1 MPATTR
7 IPLERLAA
15 ELDRFTMSFLG
26 GLRPRAVDV
35 EHLESELG
43 DQYPVVGARLM
54 GITYDARTRS
64 LEITLDSGDYR
75 VPEPREV
82 WAIEDSDGFL
92 STIAVVCSNGARE
105 IVSVRRVGLLRLE

>member
-7 IPLERLAA
+7 IPLERLASYL
-15 ELDRFTMSFLG
+15 ELFTRSFLG
-26 GLRPRAVDV
+26 GSRPRAVDV

-54 GITYDARTRS
+54 GMTYDARTRY
-64 LEITLDSGDYR
+64 LEIALDFGDYR
-75 VPEPREV
+75 VLEPREV
-82 WAIEDSDGFL
+82 WAIEDADGFL

-105 IVSVRRVGLLRLE
+105 IVSVKRVGLLRLQ

>member
-7 IPLERLAA
+7 IPLERLASYL
-15 ELDRFTMSFLG
+15 ERFTRRFLAG
-26 GLRPRAVDV
+26 PRPRAVDV

-43 DQYPVVGARLM
+43 DQYPVAGARLV

-64 LEITLDSGDYR
+64 LEIALDSGDHR

-82 WAIEDSDGFL
+82 WTIEEADGFL
-92 STIAVVCSNGARE
+92 STIAVVCSNGSRE
-105 IVSVRRVGLLRLE
+105 IVSVKRVGLLRLE